1 MKKFIAALCA
11 ALVAAV
17 ISVTLAAC
25 GGGSGSVAGVYKF
38 VSISQSLSPD
48 EDPQTSV
55 AGDEYA
61 GTKLTEDFVVLELTE
76 DGTFVMSSS
85 MSGSENATGTWK
97 LDGEK
102 LTFEAGEQDGISVD
116 GTLKDG
122 SVTIAFRG
130 EGAPVVVM
138 QK

>member
-1 MKKFIAALCA
+1 M
-11 ALVAAV
+11 
-17 ISVTLAAC
+17 
-25 GGGSGSVAGVYKF
+25 
-38 VSISQSLSPD
+38 
-48 EDPQTSV
+48 

-61 GTKLTEDFVVLELTE
+61 GTKLTEDFFVLELKE

-102 LTFEAGEQDGISVD
+102 LTLEAGEQDGISVD